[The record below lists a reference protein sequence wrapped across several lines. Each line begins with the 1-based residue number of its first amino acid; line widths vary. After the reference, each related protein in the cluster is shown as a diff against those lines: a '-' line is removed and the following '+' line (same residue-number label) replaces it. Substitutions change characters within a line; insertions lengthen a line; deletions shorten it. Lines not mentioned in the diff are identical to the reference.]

1 MRYEFAPM
9 EGITGYVYRNAHHQF
24 YKGIDRY
31 FTPFITP
38 NQTRKFTS
46 REMNDVL
53 PEHNQGIVIVP
64 QILTNKAEDF
74 LWASEKLRDLGYE
87 EVNLNLGCPSG
98 TVVTKKRGSGFLAFP
113 VALNAFLEE
122 VCDGIDRLGMKI
134 SVKTRVGK
142 DSPEEWEE
150 LLEIY
155 SRYPLSEL
163 IVHPRIQ
170 TDFYRNHPNLDAY
183 EMAVE
188 KTQSNPIPLT
198 YNGDLF
204 SVQDFGKLI
213 ERFPNTESVMMGRGL
228 LTNPALAEQIAGM
241 QEEHENREAES
252 CGNRQSDPYS
262 LESLEKENGEKF
274 KCDEKKRLREFH
286 DALLAGYGEAIPG
299 DRNVLF
305 KMKELWFYF
314 GQAFENDEKALKQI
328 RKAVKMDVYRDAVA
342 KIFSEC
348 ELKNPPR
355 FQ

>member
-1 MRYEFAPM
+1 M
-9 EGITGYVYRNAHHQF
+9 
-24 YKGIDRY
+24 
-31 FTPFITP
+31 
-38 NQTRKFTS
+38 
-46 REMNDVL
+46 L
-53 PEHNQGIVIVP
+53 PEHNQGIEIVP

-98 TVVTKKRGSGFLAFP
+98 TVVTKKRGAGFLAFP
-113 VALNAFLEE
+113 VALDAFLEE
-122 VCDGIDRLGMKI
+122 VCNGINRLGMKI

-142 DSPEEWEE
+142 DSPDEWEE

-183 EMAVE
+183 ELAAE
-188 KTQSNPIPLT
+188 KNSSSKISLT

-204 SVQDFGKLI
+204 SIQDFENLI
-213 ERFPNTESVMMGRGL
+213 ERFPNTETVMMGRGL
-228 LTNPALAEQIAGM
+228 LTNPALAEQIEGM
-241 QEEHENREAES
+241 QEKCGSSEAGF
-252 CGNRQSDPYS
+252 CKARRDDPCFS
-262 LESLEKENGEKF
+262 EKENEEKE
-274 KCDEKKRLREFH
+274 KCDEKQRLRKFH
-286 DALLAGYGEAIPG
+286 DALLAGYSEAIPG

-348 ELKNPPR
+348 ELKNPPG

>member
-9 EGITGYVYRNAHHQF
+9 EGITGYVYRNVHHQF
-24 YKGIDRY
+24 YKKIDRY

-53 PEHNQGIVIVP
+53 PEHNQGIEIVP

-98 TVVTKKRGSGFLAFP
+98 TVVTKKRGAGFLAFP
-113 VALNAFLEE
+113 VALDAFLEE
-122 VCDGIDRLGMKI
+122 VCNGINRLGMKI

-142 DSPEEWEE
+142 DSPDEWEE

-183 EMAVE
+183 ELAAE
-188 KTQSNPIPLT
+188 KNSSSKISLT

-204 SVQDFGKLI
+204 SIQDFENLI
-213 ERFPNTESVMMGRGL
+213 ERFPNTETVMMGRGL
-228 LTNPALAEQIAGM
+228 LTNPALAEQIEGM
-241 QEEHENREAES
+241 QEKCGSSEAGF
-252 CGNRQSDPYS
+252 CKARRDDPCFS
-262 LESLEKENGEKF
+262 EKENEEKE
-274 KCDEKKRLREFH
+274 KCDEKQRLRKFH
-286 DALLAGYGEAIPG
+286 DALLAGYSEAIPG

-348 ELKNPPR
+348 ELKNPPG

>member
-24 YKGIDRY
+24 YKKIDRY

-53 PEHNQGIVIVP
+53 PEHNQGIEIVP

-98 TVVTKKRGSGFLAFP
+98 TVVTKKRGAGFLAFP
-113 VALNAFLEE
+113 VALDAFLEE
-122 VCDGIDRLGMKI
+122 VCNGINRLGMKI

-142 DSPEEWEE
+142 DSPDEWEE

-155 SRYPLSEL
+155 SRYPLS
-163 IVHPRIQ
+163 
-170 TDFYRNHPNLDAY
+170 
-183 EMAVE
+183 
-188 KTQSNPIPLT
+188 

-204 SVQDFGKLI
+204 SVQDFENLI
-213 ERFPNTESVMMGRGL
+213 ERFPNTETVMMGRGL
-228 LTNPALAEQIAGM
+228 LTNPALAEQIEGM
-241 QEEHENREAES
+241 QEKCGSSEAGS
-252 CGNRQSDPYS
+252 CKARRDDPCFS
-262 LESLEKENGEKF
+262 EKENEEKE
-274 KCDEKKRLREFH
+274 KCDEKQRFRKFH
-286 DALLAGYGEAIPG
+286 DALLAGYSEAIPG

-348 ELKNPPR
+348 ELKNPPG

>member
-9 EGITGYVYRNAHHQF
+9 EGITGYVYRNVHHQ
-24 YKGIDRY
+24 YYNGIDRY

-38 NQTRKFTS
+38 NQTKKFTS

-53 PEHNQGIVIVP
+53 PEHNEGVTIVP

-74 LWASEKLRDLGYE
+74 LWAAGKLKELGYE
-87 EVNLNLGCPSG
+87 EINLNLGCPSG

-113 VALNAFLEE
+113 VALDAFLDE
-122 VCDGIDRLGMKI
+122 VCREMEKLGMKI
-134 SVKTRVGK
+134 SVKTRIGK

-183 EMAVE
+183 EQAVKAE
-188 KTQSNPIPLT
+188 GKTKIPLT

-204 SVQDFGKLI
+204 SVRDFDDLL
-213 ERFPNTESVMMGRGL
+213 ERFPGTKSVMMGRGL
-228 LTNPALAEQIAGM
+228 LTNPALAEQIEKRRLKTG
-241 QEEHENREAES
+241 AES
-252 CGNRQSDPYS
+252 P
-262 LESLEKENGEKF
+262 
-274 KCDEKKRLREFH
+274 DEKKRLREFH

-328 RKAVKMDVYRDAVA
+328 RKAVRMDVYKDAVA

-348 ELKNPPR
+348 ALKNPPEFR
-355 FQ
+355 

>member
-24 YKGIDRY
+24 YKKIDRY

-53 PEHNQGIVIVP
+53 PEHNQGIEIVP

-74 LWASEKLRDLGYE
+74 LWASETLRDLGYE

-98 TVVTKKRGSGFLAFP
+98 TVVTKKRGAGFLAFP
-113 VALNAFLEE
+113 VALDAFLEE
-122 VCDGIDRLGMKI
+122 VCNGINRLGMKI

-142 DSPEEWEE
+142 DSPDEWEE

-183 EMAVE
+183 ELAAE
-188 KTQSNPIPLT
+188 KNSSSKISLT

-204 SVQDFGKLI
+204 SIQDFENLI
-213 ERFPNTESVMMGRGL
+213 ERFPNTETVMMGRGL
-228 LTNPALAEQIAGM
+228 LTNPALAEQIEGM
-241 QEEHENREAES
+241 QEKCGSSEAGF
-252 CGNRQSDPYS
+252 CKARRDDPCFS
-262 LESLEKENGEKF
+262 EKENEEKE
-274 KCDEKKRLREFH
+274 KCDEKQRLRKFH
-286 DALLAGYGEAIPG
+286 DALLAGYSEAIPG

-348 ELKNPPR
+348 ELKNPPG

>member
-9 EGITGYVYRNAHHQF
+9 EGITGYVYRNAHHQ
-24 YKGIDRY
+24 YYGKVDRY

-38 NQTRKFTS
+38 NQTKKFTS

-53 PEHNQGIVIVP
+53 PEHNQGLVIVP

-74 LWASEKLRDLGYE
+74 LWAAGKLRELGYE
-87 EVNLNLGCPSG
+87 EINLNLGCPSG

-113 VALNAFLEE
+113 VALDAFLDE
-122 VCDGIDRLGMKI
+122 VCTEMDRMRMKI

-170 TDFYRNHPNLDAY
+170 TDFYRNHPNLETY
-183 EMAVE
+183 EMAAE
-188 KTQSNPIPLT
+188 KLPEKIPLT

-204 SVQDFGKLI
+204 SVKDFENLL
-213 ERFPNTESVMMGRGL
+213 ERFPETESVMMGRGF
-228 LTNPALAEQIAGM
+228 LTNPALAEQIDAHVSMTGQKVG
-241 QEEHENREAES
+241 QESRETREGQEQQDGHGYREFS
-252 CGNRQSDPYS
+252 
-262 LESLEKENGEKF
+262 
-274 KCDEKKRLREFH
+274 DEKRRLREFH
-286 DALLAGYGEAIPG
+286 DALLAGYAEAIPG

-328 RKAVKMDVYRDAVA
+328 RKAVRMDVYRDAVA

-348 ELKNPPR
+348 ELKNPPA